1 MNTFSKISNYI
12 FDPKNILNVLAFFF
26 ICLVFVNFI
35 HNSFEPYS
43 LLKDNTYIKKDTY
56 DFKKEINIQLS
67 SKENYSSIL
76 DRPCEI
82 TGNMH
87 DRHKVRWVKALFL
100 NHLFKTSYNINE
112 SSPYYVN
119 IFLHSFLIFL
129 TLIFLDRSFKLEKI
143 FTLFFLLYVTFIF
156 QQKLGEYSYSIF
168 EMFFT
173 SLALYASKNKKII
186 LFLVVCIL
194 STLNRESG
202 FLTLLTWFLFNNDPK
217 KFAILSTLTVIV
229 FLILNFDLINCM
241 INPKFFL
248 PLKYQEGQ
256 VNLIDLRNANF
267 LSIFKLLITNFIFP
281 FGLALYF
288 YLKSI
293 VKNKILILILMFY
306 FLLFLFA
313 TPLHHM
319 AVRLILLPL
328 IFSSIYFSKINNI
341 ESK

>member
-156 QQKLGEYSYSIF
+156 QQKLGEYTYSIF
-168 EMFFT
+168 EMFFV

-248 PLKYQEGQ
+248 PLEYQEGQ

-319 AVRLILLPL
+319 AARLILLPL
-328 IFSSIYFSKINNI
+328 IFSSIYFSKINN
-341 ESK
+341 SV